1 MIGEKGSRYKL
12 YWQGTNQGNAGV
24 GILIAEKW
32 SDKVVEVKR
41 VNERIVIVKMV
52 IGVKLVNVV
61 SAYAPQSGR
70 SDDEKD
76 EFWDKLIAMVS
87 GILKGR

>member
-1 MIGEKGSRYKL
+1 M
-12 YWQGTNQGNAGV
+12 
-24 GILIAEKW
+24 
-32 SDKVVEVKR
+32 
-41 VNERIVIVKMV
+41 NERIVIVKMV

-87 GILKGR
+87 GIPDREMVVIAGDLNGHVCAKNGGYMGIHGGCGFDLGTVGVR